1 MEMISGD
8 LIKDFK
14 TTIKVVI
21 GQLEH
26 VSTSL
31 GNTNNPEEVLLQLK
45 AADALLTKATLML
58 LDDVYRKALAEKI
71 SFAHQN
77 CPGNCGNEDQI
88 ERLRQMFPHIPL
100 DQLPE
105 KLIESDELMKKIRKI
120 ISEKAW
126 STPLPLP
133 DIRTTNIKK

>member
-1 MEMISGD
+1 MISPD
-8 LIKDFK
+8 LIPDFK
-14 TTIKVVI
+14 TTVKTAI

-26 VSTSL
+26 VNNSIGSTL
-31 GNTNNPEEVLLQLK
+31 NPEEVLMQLK
-45 AADALLTKATLML
+45 AADALVSKATIML

-88 ERLRQMFPHIPL
+88 ERLRSIFPQIPL
-100 DQLPE
+100 EQLSE
-105 KLIESDELMKKIRKI
+105 KLIEADQLMKKIRKI

-126 STPLPLP
+126 YTPHPLP
-133 DIRTTNIKK
+133 DISTRNNKK